1 VKALKEMKVHVA
13 INTEGNVLFI
23 VPTTK
28 AVGKLAET
36 KIMTARLYTQEE
48 IDREYEEA
56 MQLGCRRYKRFNRR
70 VREIK

>member
-1 VKALKEMKVHVA
+1 MHVA

-48 IDREYEEA
+48 IDKEYAEI
-56 MQLGCRRYKRFNRR
+56 MQDGCHTYERVNRR
-70 VREIK
+70 VRQKR